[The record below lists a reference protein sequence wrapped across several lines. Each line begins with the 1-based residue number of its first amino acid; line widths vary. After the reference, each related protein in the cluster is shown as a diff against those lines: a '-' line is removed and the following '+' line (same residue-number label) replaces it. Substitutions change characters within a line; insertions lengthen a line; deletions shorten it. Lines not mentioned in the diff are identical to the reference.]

1 MLRRLLH
8 GFRESPGIAPG
19 SHGARMAPQRRAF
32 PRRCTGYSFV
42 ASIIYAPKVNVNDR
56 TWRNL
61 IEMSACLCYIEK
73 TEEAM
78 KSYPA
83 RQDRKRIRRCAD
95 APGCG
100 KTFAGNTAAQHDFA
114 GIDSFLQFF
123 SKVRQPPDDLRN
135 IAAAAVRTSVSAF
148 FFHTWYPSFFRM
160 LCLITRKCYSFS
172 RLVGI
177 CIADHHNRI

>member
-1 MLRRLLH
+1 MRFVLRRLLH

-56 TWRNL
+56 AWRNL
-61 IEMSACLCYIEK
+61 IEMSACLCYIEETK
-73 TEEAM
+73 EAL

-83 RQDRKRIRRCAD
+83 MQNRNLIRLRHCAD

-100 KTFAGNTAAQHDFA
+100 KIMEMIRRDGYD
-114 GIDSFLQFF
+114 
-123 SKVRQPPDDLRN
+123 V
-135 IAAAAVRTSVSAF
+135 
-148 FFHTWYPSFFRM
+148 
-160 LCLITRKCYSFS
+160 
-172 RLVGI
+172 
-177 CIADHHNRI
+177 

>member
-1 MLRRLLH
+1 MRFVLRRLLH

-42 ASIIYAPKVNVNDR
+42 ASIIYAPKVIVNDR
-56 TWRNL
+56 AWRNL

-83 RQDRKRIRRCAD
+83 RQDRKV
-95 APGCG
+95 
-100 KTFAGNTAAQHDFA
+100 TFAGNTAAQNDFS

-123 SKVRQPPDDLRN
+123 SEVRQSPDDFRD